1 MKRLILLQLIVTGLA
16 GLAAVAGLVPA
27 AFSAQ
32 NAQSVQTIRVTE
44 TSYRIKLSAVPRAG
58 ATRFVIRNASDD
70 GHDFWVRG
78 GGKTYKSRVLGEGSS
93 AALGATLRKGVR
105 YAYWCGVGS
114 HRSKGMSGSF
124 VAR

>member
-1 MKRLILLQLIVTGLA
+1 MKRLILPALA
-16 GLAAVAGLVPA
+16 SLAAVAALVPA

-32 NAQSVQTIRVTE
+32 NAQTVQTIRVTE
-44 TSYRIKLSAVPRAG
+44 TSYRIKLSAVPKAG

-93 AALGATLRKGVR
+93 ATLTATLRKGVR
-105 YAYWCGVGS
+105 YVYWCGIGS

-124 VAR
+124 IAR